1 MGIWIYSVI
10 MPIWIWNGICLWSFL
25 LWSSNIMQKIIA
37 QKIPIWEEEER
48 QIVRDYN
55 EFEGGNIDE
64 EEFAQN
70 AVIKMKINIIFFKN
84 N

>member
-1 MGIWIYSVI
+1 
-10 MPIWIWNGICLWSFL
+10 
-25 LWSSNIMQKIIA
+25 MQKIIA

-48 QIVRDYN
+48 QRVRDYN

-64 EEFAQN
+64 EEFAQY

>member
-48 QIVRDYN
+48 QRVRDYN